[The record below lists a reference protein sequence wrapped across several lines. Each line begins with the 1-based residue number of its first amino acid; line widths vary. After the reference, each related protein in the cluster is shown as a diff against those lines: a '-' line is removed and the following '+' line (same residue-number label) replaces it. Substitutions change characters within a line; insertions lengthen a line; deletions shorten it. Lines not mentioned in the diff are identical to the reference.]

1 MTATTPPVF
10 AYQTIVLAYDGSH
23 EGRTALC
30 EGAELARLC
39 NATTHLLAVMRLPL
53 GVSIGET
60 FSSEAMVRDAYE
72 EVEAILQQGVAEL
85 MERGVKVDG
94 HLRQG
99 EPIAEIVNLAREVN
113 ADLIVVGHRHRGGVA
128 RWWHNPTGATLLDT
142 VPCSVL
148 VACSASCD

>member
-1 MTATTPPVF
+1 MTPTALPVF
-10 AYQTIVLAYDGSH
+10 TYQSIVLAYDGSH

-60 FSSEAMVRDAYE
+60 FSSETMVRDAYE
-72 EVEAILQQGVAEL
+72 EAEAILQQGIAEL
-85 MERGVKVDG
+85 KERGVKANG
-94 HLRQG
+94 YLRQG
-99 EPIAEIVNLAREVN
+99 EPIVEITNLAHEIK
-113 ADLIVVGHRHRGGVA
+113 ADLIVVGHRHRGGVS
-128 RWWHNPTGATLLDT
+128 RWWHNPTGATLLDA

-148 VACSASCD
+148 VACSAPCE